1 MLLAVPSR
9 TPAVQGP
16 ETRPALAWNLQRAV
30 STVSEECFPVTWSDR
45 TAVVTLPVE
54 IDAANADAVR
64 ETLLSVLNAGAA
76 GLVVDMTATTFC
88 DSAGITALVRAAR
101 RADANGA
108 TMRLAITA
116 PPVLRV
122 FNLVGIDRVIEI
134 YPSAD
139 AALASL
145 PELPDQTGGL
155 VK

>member
-1 MLLAVPSR
+1 MW
-9 TPAVQGP
+9 
-16 ETRPALAWNLQRAV
+16 PALAWNLQRAV
-30 STVSEECFPVTWSDR
+30 IAVSEACLPVTWSDR

-54 IDAANADAVR
+54 IDATNADAVR
-64 ETLLSVLNAGAA
+64 EALLSVLNAGAA

-108 TMRLAITA
+108 TMRLAVTA

-122 FNLVGIDRVIEI
+122 FNLIGIDRVIEI

-139 AALASL
+139 AARASL